1 MIKNS
6 LTVTLRNLWKNR
18 SHTLI
23 NVLGLALGIASSIVI
38 YFIVSFELSY
48 DNFHEKGDRIYRLT
62 FSSEFQGK
70 VYYNNTVPEPLPEA
84 FLQDFA
90 DDIEEVLVLE
100 QTGGK
105 IIVDDQTTFVGESKA
120 FTENAYFSFFDLPLV
135 AGNPKTALQKPNEVV
150 LSQSLYQKFF
160 GTEQYDLGKELVFDV
175 ADTTYLLKVVGILT
189 DLPENTDFQNEFLV
203 SYSTKPLA
211 QRSGWKSMFSNFN
224 AFVLL
229 PEDVSPAELSNRFTD
244 FLKKYRDEEDVEK
257 YKSSLRLQPLSEMH
271 YDGRYAGFPHR
282 KMPKFML
289 SGLIVLAVLLV
300 VLACVNFVNLATAV
314 SGKRAKEIGVRKTLG
329 SSRRQIVFSFLSE
342 AFLVTVL
349 ATVLAFGLAEL
360 GLLQLKKL
368 YAHLQ
373 PVDIHF
379 GLGSLVFSF
388 LLITLVANLAGFYPA
403 WLLSRF
409 RPIQALNA
417 NTSTVR
423 GRRFSLRHGLVIFQ
437 FFISQVFVVC
447 VIVIAQQLDY
457 LKNAPLGFDQEAVLT
472 VDLRGSNGQTRE
484 RFEAALSEE
493 SAVKHHTFSSASA
506 ISQSVSI
513 AGYSVDGQETEQQV
527 NLHYADHRFF
537 DTHNMKLLAGSTP
550 IPSDSGSGFIA
561 NESFVKDL
569 GLDQPGQAL
578 GKYITVGKMDLP
590 IVGVVPDYHT
600 QDFSAKIPPLL
611 ITNRSSN
618 YDNLSVKVDMAQV
631 QTVID
636 KLEQVWE
643 ITYPEYDFRYEF
655 LDERVAR
662 FYQDYDRT
670 FSLAQLFAGVAILI
684 SCLGLYGLV
693 MFMAERRTKEVGIRK
708 VLGASVQQIVGLFSK
723 EFVKLIV
730 IAFMLAAPL
739 SYYLMQQ
746 WLRSF
751 AYTIDIDGF
760 TFAASLAA
768 ILAIVLLTV
777 SYQSIKA
784 AVANP
789 VDSLRDE

>member
-561 NESFVKDL
+561 NETFVKDL
-569 GLDQPGQAL
+569 GLEQPEQAL